1 MLIKEV
7 GEPRMTPDILGEVI
21 ATREFSFPDENG
33 RAASASILIG
43 KPQPSPDN
51 SDYQCKFLIEGIGDE
66 QIQFARGF
74 DALQA
79 LQSALIL
86 AGASLNHLNE
96 KTGRRLRWAG
106 GMRGD
111 LGFP

>member
-1 MLIKEV
+1 
-7 GEPRMTPDILGEVI
+7 MTSHILGEVI
-21 ATREFSFPDENG
+21 ARREFSFPDENG

-43 KPQPSPDN
+43 KPQPSPDT
-51 SDYQCKFLIEGIGDE
+51 SDYQCKFLIAGIGDE

>member
-1 MLIKEV
+1 
-7 GEPRMTPDILGEVI
+7 MTPDSLGELI
-21 ATREFSFPDENG
+21 ATREFSFSDENN
-33 RAASASILIG
+33 RAAGASILIG
-43 KPQPSPDN
+43 KPQPSPGA
-51 SDYQCKFLIEGIGDE
+51 SDYQCHFLIKGLGDE
-66 QIQFARGF
+66 TIQIARGF

-106 GMRGD
+106 GTRGD

>member
-1 MLIKEV
+1 
-7 GEPRMTPDILGEVI
+7 MTSDRLGEVI
-21 ATREFSFPDENG
+21 ATREFTFPDENG
-33 RAASASILIG
+33 KAASASILIG
-43 KPQPSPDN
+43 KPQPLPDS
-51 SDYQCKFLIEGIGDE
+51 SDYQCHFLIEGIGDE
-66 QIQFARGF
+66 QIQSARGF
-74 DALQA
+74 DSLQA

>member
-1 MLIKEV
+1 
-7 GEPRMTPDILGEVI
+7 MTPDRLGEVI

-33 RAASASILIG
+33 SAASASVLIG
-43 KPQPSPDN
+43 KPLRSPDS
-51 SDYQCKFLIEGIGDE
+51 SDYQCHFLIKGLGDE
-66 QIQFARGF
+66 KIQVARGF

-86 AGASLNHLNE
+86 AAASLNHLNE
-96 KTGRRLRWAG
+96 KAGRRLRWAG

>member
-1 MLIKEV
+1 
-7 GEPRMTPDILGEVI
+7 MTPDRLGEVI
-21 ATREFSFPDENG
+21 ATREFSFPDEKNK
-33 RAASASILIG
+33 AVASIVIG
-43 KPQPSPDN
+43 KPRPLPD
-51 SDYQCKFLIEGIGDE
+51 SSGYQCAFLIKGLGDE
-66 QIQFARGF
+66 QVHIARGS
-74 DALQA
+74 DSLQA

-86 AGASLNHLNE
+86 AGASLTHLND

>member
-1 MLIKEV
+1 
-7 GEPRMTPDILGEVI
+7 MTPDILGEVI
-21 ATREFSFPDENG
+21 ATREFSFSDENG
-33 RAASASILIG
+33 RAVRASILIG
-43 KPQPSPDN
+43 KPLPSPN
-51 SDYQCKFLIEGIGDE
+51 SLDYQCKFLIEGIGDE
-66 QIQFARGF
+66 QIQSARGF
-74 DALQA
+74 DSLQA

>member
-1 MLIKEV
+1 
-7 GEPRMTPDILGEVI
+7 MTPDALGEVI
-21 ATREFSFPDENG
+21 TTREFSFPDENG
-33 RAASASILIG
+33 SATSASIFIG
-43 KPQPSPDN
+43 KPLPSPDS

-66 QIQFARGF
+66 QIQSARGF
-74 DALQA
+74 DSLQA

-96 KTGRRLRWAG
+96 KAGRRLRWTG
-106 GMRGD
+106 GVRGD

>member
-1 MLIKEV
+1 
-7 GEPRMTPDILGEVI
+7 MTPDGLGEVI
-21 ATREFSFPDENG
+21 ANREFSFPDENN
-33 RAASASILIG
+33 RANRASILIG
-43 KPQPSPDN
+43 KPQPSPDS
-51 SDYQCKFLIEGIGDE
+51 SDYQCHFLIKGLGDE
-66 QIQFARGF
+66 KIQVARGV

-106 GMRGD
+106 GTRGD

>member
-1 MLIKEV
+1 
-7 GEPRMTPDILGEVI
+7 MTPDRLEKVI

-33 RAASASILIG
+33 SAASASVLIG
-43 KPQPSPDN
+43 KPLRSPDS
-51 SDYQCKFLIEGIGDE
+51 SDYQCHFLIKGLGDE
-66 QIQFARGF
+66 TIQIARGL

-96 KTGRRLRWAG
+96 KAGRRLRWAG

>member
-1 MLIKEV
+1 
-7 GEPRMTPDILGEVI
+7 MTPDRLGELI
-21 ATREFSFPDENG
+21 ATREFSFLDEKSK
-33 RAASASILIG
+33 AIAASILIG
-43 KPQPSPDN
+43 KPQPSPDS
-51 SDYQCKFLIEGIGDE
+51 SDYQCHFMIKGLGDE
-66 QIQFARGF
+66 TIRVARGS
-74 DALQA
+74 DSLQA

-96 KTGRRLRWAG
+96 KAGRRLRWAG

>member
-1 MLIKEV
+1 
-7 GEPRMTPDILGEVI
+7 MTPERLGEVI
-21 ATREFSFPDENG
+21 ATREFSFVGENG
-33 RAASASILIG
+33 RAASASLLIG
-43 KPQPSPDN
+43 QPLPSPDS
-51 SDYQCKFLIEGIGDE
+51 SDYQCLFLIKGLGNE
-66 QIQFARGF
+66 QIQIARGF

-96 KTGRRLRWAG
+96 KAGRRLRWAG
-106 GMRGD
+106 GRRGD

>member
-1 MLIKEV
+1 LIK
-7 GEPRMTPDILGEVI
+7 GL
-21 ATREFSFPDENG
+21 
-33 RAASASILIG
+33 
-43 KPQPSPDN
+43 
-51 SDYQCKFLIEGIGDE
+51 GDE
-66 QIQFARGF
+66 QVQIARGS
-74 DALQA
+74 DSLQA

-86 AGASLNHLNE
+86 AGASLNHLND

>member
-1 MLIKEV
+1 
-7 GEPRMTPDILGEVI
+7 MTPDKLGEVI
-21 ATREFSFPDENG
+21 ATRKFSLPDENG
-33 RAASASILIG
+33 SAASASIIIG
-43 KPQPSPDN
+43 RPQLSPDT
-51 SDYQCKFLIEGIGDE
+51 SDYQCHFLIRGIGDE
-66 QIQFARGF
+66 TIQIARGS
-74 DALQA
+74 DSLQA

-96 KTGRRLRWAG
+96 KAGRGLRWAG

>member
-1 MLIKEV
+1 M
-7 GEPRMTPDILGEVI
+7 RPDRLGEVI
-21 ATREFSFPDENG
+21 ATRDYSFPDENG
-33 RAASASILIG
+33 RATSASVLIG
-43 KPQPSPDN
+43 KPQPSPDS
-51 SDYQCKFLIEGIGDE
+51 SDYQCHFLIKGLGDE
-66 QIQFARGF
+66 KIQVARGV

-106 GMRGD
+106 GTRGD

>member
-1 MLIKEV
+1 
-7 GEPRMTPDILGEVI
+7 MTPDRLGEVI

-33 RAASASILIG
+33 RAASASVLIG
-43 KPQPSPDN
+43 RPLRSPAS
-51 SDYQCKFLIEGIGDE
+51 SDYQCHFLIKGLGDE
-66 QIQFARGF
+66 QLQVARGF

-96 KTGRRLRWAG
+96 KAGRRLRWAG

>member
-1 MLIKEV
+1 
-7 GEPRMTPDILGEVI
+7 MTPDMLGEVI
-21 ATREFSFPDENG
+21 ASREFSFPDENG

-43 KPQPSPDN
+43 KPQPSPDT

>member
-1 MLIKEV
+1 
-7 GEPRMTPDILGEVI
+7 MTPDRLGEVI
-21 ATREFSFPDENG
+21 ATREFSFPDKNG
-33 RAASASILIG
+33 RAASASVLIG
-43 KPQPSPDN
+43 KPLPSPDS
-51 SDYQCKFLIEGIGDE
+51 SDYQCHFLIKGLGDE
-66 QIQFARGF
+66 TIQIARGL

-96 KTGRRLRWAG
+96 KAGRRLRWAG
-106 GMRGD
+106 STRGD